1 MVTLMVTHRA
11 LATLA
16 FAALFFAASAA
27 FADDPPTAPDAV
39 PPSMESERAPAADAK
54 PAPPRVVDPS
64 WAAIHHTPISSAPA
78 SEPLTIEVTI
88 DSPHLLS
95 GAGVV
100 YRTGDQWFY
109 VKLLRTDTAYAATIP
124 AEHMKAPGIGYAI
137 EMEYLDGKRA
147 AVFASRAELHPVV
160 VIPDR
165 AETRESL
172 LLQRYEGR
180 RSLVTASGEFVRF
193 GYDTLSAVPCGA
205 KQSACE
211 QGKLYKPT
219 VDDQYWRVEGSY
231 TYRPLHV
238 VEQFGFR
245 VGVMRGTRPIYT
257 SPPSEYT
264 AKAYEV
270 GVNYAGAEVRFRAAS
285 ILHFDLSTL
294 GSVTEVGF
302 SFGAGAQVM
311 LGDPLGT
318 RFSLGW
324 QTIGVTR
331 DTYFGTRF
339 YVRLDLPVTQRFELG
354 PSIEVTDMPH
364 AETFGVRLLADAT
377 IGLGRG
383 FALGLRG
390 GYQARVSRSG
400 GPTAGATL
408 QLGF

>member
-1 MVTLMVTHRA
+1 MWTHRA
-11 LATLA
+11 AAALTG
-16 FAALFFAASAA
+16 AALFLAANAASADEPPA
-27 FADDPPTAPDAV
+27 LETERSPNADAVLTTAPPAQTAT
-39 PPSMESERAPAADAK
+39 PPAA
-54 PAPPRVVDPS
+54 PPVVSDGP
-64 WAAIHHTPISSAPA
+64 AIHHTPISSAPA
-78 SEPLTIEVTI
+78 DEPLTIEVMV
-88 DSPHLLS
+88 DSPHLLR

-100 YRTGDQWFY
+100 YRTGDKWFY
-109 VKLLRTDTAYAATIP
+109 VKLLRTETAYAATIP

-137 EMEYLDGKRA
+137 EMEYLDGRRVA
-147 AVFASRAELHPVV
+147 EFASRAALHPVV
-160 VIPDR
+160 VIPDAA
-165 AETRESL
+165 AERESAL
-172 LLQRYEGR
+172 LARYDGR
-180 RSLVTASGEFVRF
+180 RSLVSATGEFVRF
-193 GYDTLSAVPCGA
+193 GYDVLPALPCGA
-205 KQSACE
+205 KQSACT
-211 QGKLYKPT
+211 QGESYKPT

-257 SPPSEYT
+257 NRPTEYT

-302 SFGAGAQVM
+302 SFGAGAAVM

-318 RFSLGW
+318 RFTFGW
-324 QTIGVTR
+324 QTIGVTQE
-331 DTYFGTRF
+331 TYFGTRF
-339 YVRLDLPVTQRFELG
+339 YVRLDLPVTRRFELG

-364 AETFGVRLLADAT
+364 AESFGVRLLTDAT
-377 IGLGRG
+377 IGLGKG

-400 GPTAGATL
+400 GPTVGATL